1 MYPVFFSTC
10 IMFMS
15 SMICKYFFQLP
26 KTVLFCRLR
35 TDFKIM
41 WNRTL
46 LLFSL
51 IPCIAVRQH
60 HSRPFTF
67 IKHLTNGY
75 FVKVASLF
83 SLCRSHHRMDLFRF
97 TIDQSK
103 GTCQYLYI
111 FMLIQHFTHPFYL
124 VHVPDVILICQ
135 KYDIPSAAIHH
146 MIKVFRISKILFV
159 MQKRPACKF

>member
-1 MYPVFFSTC
+1 
-10 IMFMS
+10 
-15 SMICKYFFQLP
+15 
-26 KTVLFCRLR
+26 
-35 TDFKIM
+35 
-41 WNRTL
+41 
-46 LLFSL
+46 
-51 IPCIAVRQH
+51 
-60 HSRPFTF
+60 
-67 IKHLTNGY
+67 
-75 FVKVASLF
+75 
-83 SLCRSHHRMDLFRF
+83 MDLFRF

-103 GTCQYLYI
+103 GACQYLYI